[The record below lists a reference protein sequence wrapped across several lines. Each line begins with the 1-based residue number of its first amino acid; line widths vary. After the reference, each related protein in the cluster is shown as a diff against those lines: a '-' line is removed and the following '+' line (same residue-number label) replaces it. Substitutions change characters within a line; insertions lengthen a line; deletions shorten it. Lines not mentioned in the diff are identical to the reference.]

1 MKFRLVEN
9 IEEFAWLENFD
20 NVKDISNEEFVRQ
33 VLSNRRSSCEIIS
46 ATCAK
51 YVPKDSFCRS
61 FRIPGNN
68 SME

>member
-33 VLSNRRSSCEIIS
+33 VLSNNEIYGVGFIYLHSQLPSSLK
-46 ATCAK
+46 TRK
-51 YVPKDSFCRS
+51 
-61 FRIPGNN
+61 
-68 SME
+68 